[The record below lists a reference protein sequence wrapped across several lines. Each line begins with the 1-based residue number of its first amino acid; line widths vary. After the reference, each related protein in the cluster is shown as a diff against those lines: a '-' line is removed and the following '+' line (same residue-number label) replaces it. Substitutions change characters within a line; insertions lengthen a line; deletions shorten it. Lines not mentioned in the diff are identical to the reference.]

1 MNTIKKVK
9 GRERLLNDNSVGVCV
24 DLIFIQQSW
33 VTAWK
38 INPDANLLHFYF
50 VKNYTANLN
59 CKCK

>member
-9 GRERLLNDNSVGVCV
+9 GHERLLNDNSVCGG

-50 VKNYTANLN
+50 VKNYH
-59 CKCK
+59 C